1 MSYSEDRLK
10 VIEAKINRYSM
21 VSKLFIVMIA
31 LGLYAIF
38 ETSGDAFIDI
48 LNNKVFVYSMLSLG
62 IICEL
67 IILSKLFP
75 LWQEKGILL
84 GKD

>member
-1 MSYSEDRLK
+1 VSYSEDRLK

>member
-10 VIEAKINRYSM
+10 VVETKINRYSM

-48 LNNKVFVYSMLSLG
+48 LNNKAFVYSMLSLG